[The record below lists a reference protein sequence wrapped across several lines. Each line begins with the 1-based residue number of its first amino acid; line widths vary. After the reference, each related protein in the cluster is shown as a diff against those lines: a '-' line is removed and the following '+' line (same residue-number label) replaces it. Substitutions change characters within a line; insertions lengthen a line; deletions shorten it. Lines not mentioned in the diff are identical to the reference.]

1 MALDTLLEHIE
12 SDINISD
19 LLLSEGGPI
28 VIRKTGDIV
37 ISENTIDSTQMDQII
52 QDICGQNH
60 ITRNTSIEL
69 DLGYSSKGGYYY
81 RINLFLKSGARSL
94 AIRKITSK
102 VMQLEDIMTGSL
114 AQTIRNKVL
123 GKKSGLFLVTGTA
136 GSGKSTTL
144 TTFLEYINSN
154 FTKHVLTIE
163 DPIEFVYQNDKS
175 LFSQRQVGKDTASFA
190 SGLKSLLRQNPDVIL
205 VGEIRDPESAEA
217 VINIAETGHLVLS
230 TLHTK
235 AGINTISRLVSF
247 FPPHYQDSIKDR
259 LADVYLGSLA
269 QQLVKIPST
278 IKITDVNRQIIGN
291 SFGRIATYELLLN
304 NTAMANTIRKGDF
317 KQIPS
322 LIQTSRLDGMTS
334 MEDYSKTIGLV

>member
-1 MALDTLLEHIE
+1 
-12 SDINISD
+12 
-19 LLLSEGGPI
+19 
-28 VIRKTGDIV
+28 
-37 ISENTIDSTQMDQII
+37 
-52 QDICGQNH
+52 
-60 ITRNTSIEL
+60 
-69 DLGYSSKGGYYY
+69 
-81 RINLFLKSGARSL
+81 
-94 AIRKITSK
+94 
-102 VMQLEDIMTGSL
+102 MQLEDIMTTNL
-114 AQTIRNKVL
+114 AQTIKNKIL
-123 GKKSGLFLVTGTA
+123 SKKSGLFLVTGTA

-144 TTFLEYINSN
+144 TTFLEYINAN

-163 DPIEFVYQNDKS
+163 DPIEFVYQNNKS

-278 IKITDVNRQIIGN
+278 IKTTDVNRQII
-291 SFGRIATYELLLN
+291 
-304 NTAMANTIRKGDF
+304 
-317 KQIPS
+317 
-322 LIQTSRLDGMTS
+322 
-334 MEDYSKTIGLV
+334 